1 MVRDGWGR
9 GRKKRVPR
17 DAREAF
23 HDVIEQELN
32 SERAA
37 VLGRAGRKMEAALAD
52 CARAG
57 EVLAAAGPEHR
68 AAAVDAYRAAFR
80 RYQDAR
86 MGLCIYREALG
97 LNDHR
102 RVDEIFKP
110 PPPPP
115 PRDRS

>member
-1 MVRDGWGR
+1 M
-9 GRKKRVPR
+9 PR

-37 VLGRAGRKMEAALAD
+37 VLGKAGRKMEAALAE
-52 CARAG
+52 CAKAG
-57 EVLAAAGPEHR
+57 AVLAAAGPEHR
-68 AAAVDAYRAAFR
+68 AAAADTYRAAFR

-97 LNDHR
+97 LMDHR
-102 RVDEIFKP
+102 RVDEIFRP
-110 PPPPP
+110 PTPPP
-115 PRDRS
+115 PREPA

>member
-1 MVRDGWGR
+1 M
-9 GRKKRVPR
+9 PR

-37 VLGRAGRKMEAALAD
+37 VLGKAGRKMEAALAGG
-52 CARAG
+52 ARAG
-57 EVLAAAGPEHR
+57 EVLAAAGPGQW

-102 RVDEIFKP
+102 RVDEIFRP

-115 PRDRS
+115 PRGAS